1 MAADQDGTFADY
13 SHSAKAG
20 DWLKL
25 LVAANR
31 GGTFTDTGGS
41 PGYGICHAAADF
53 AGQGF

>member
-53 AGQGF
+53 AGPGF